1 MGEVNMLPATVREV
15 SEVVI
20 LDAGFATLA
29 LPTAA
34 FGEPSAPGQPCT
46 LLIRPEHFREPGPG
60 ALPLGTGRVEDAGFF
75 GTHVRAHLRLGA
87 GRIVAHFP
95 QAASLQVGDEV
106 TLGADPAR
114 VVLLPGRPGS

>member
-1 MGEVNMLPATVREV
+1 MGEVNMLSATVREV

-34 FGEPSAPGQPCT
+34 FGEPSAPGQSCT

-60 ALPLGTGRVEDAGFF
+60 ALALGTARIEDVAFF
-75 GTHVRAHLRLGA
+75 GTHVRAHARLGPV
-87 GRIVAHFP
+87 RVVTHFP
-95 QAASLQVGDEV
+95 QGAALAAGDSVELSV
-106 TLGADPAR
+106 DPAR
-114 VVLLPGRPGS
+114 VTVLSGSPP